1 MYSRTDYRHHVLQDR
16 FQAHFTPGQI
26 TGTMYSRTLRPR
38 LQQSVPWLNWPD
50 RIHHVSSLLC
60 TVLYCILLYC
70 IALYCIVLHCT
81 VFYCTARHSHGLY
94 SAITYNI
101 VGCSILQY
109 SITPVLHKSI
119 MRRVCRQETQWQL
132 WAESLHT
139 STYSSSHTEKKIFTN
154 VLTN

>member
-1 MYSRTDYRHHVLQDR
+1 M
-16 FQAHFTPGQI
+16 
-26 TGTMYSRTLRPR
+26 
-38 LQQSVPWLNWPD
+38 QQSVPWLNWPD

-60 TVLYCILLYC
+60 TVLYCIALYC

-81 VFYCTARHSHGLY
+81 VFYCTARHSHVLY

-101 VGCSILQY
+101 VRFSVVQYCIWSIALLQY
-109 SITPVLHKSI
+109 SITPLLHKSI

-132 WAESLHT
+132 WAESPHT

-154 VLTN
+154 VLTH

>member
-16 FQAHFTPGQI
+16 FQAHFIPGQLP
-26 TGTMYSRTLRPR
+26 GSLYSRRLRPR

-60 TVLYCILLYC
+60 TVLYCIALYC
-70 IALYCIVLHCT
+70 IALYCIALYCIALYFIVLHCT
-81 VFYCTARHSHGLY
+81 VFYCTARHSHVYSHVY

-109 SITPVLHKSI
+109 CITPHVHY
-119 MRRVCRQETQWQL
+119 E
-132 WAESLHT
+132 ESVPAGDTMAALGRISPHI
-139 STYSSSHTEKKIFTN
+139 HIQP
-154 VLTN
+154 